1 MIKTYQIYLHISLP
15 VYIIFLIFA
24 HSIFSSYK
32 FNTDTVMGKSK
43 LLFITHEMSP
53 FLELSK
59 ISEITRQ
66 LPQAMQE
73 KGYEIRILMPR
84 FGNINERR
92 NRLHEVIR
100 LSGMNIIINDNDNP
114 LIIKVASIPSARMQ
128 VYFLDNEEYFQ
139 RKYVFGDKEGKFYA
153 DNDERII
160 FFCKGALETVK
171 KLGWAPD
178 VVHCH
183 GWMSALV
190 PAYLKTTY
198 KDDPTFKNAKIVYSI
213 YDNDFTEEMG
223 PAFAQKAVMGD
234 MTEKHTDIYKPGS
247 NTALYAGAVQY
258 SDGIVLGSEHINE
271 DVLNIVKNSNKSVL
285 EFESTADF
293 ENYYNFYD
301 EIANEELAQ
310 VV

>member
-1 MIKTYQIYLHISLP
+1 M
-15 VYIIFLIFA
+15 LIFA
-24 HSIFSSYK
+24 HSNFLRYYK
-32 FNTDTVMGKSK
+32 ILNSDLEMGKSK

-53 FLELSK
+53 FLEISK

-73 KGYEIRILMPR
+73 KGFEIRILMPR

-114 LIIKVASIPSARMQ
+114 LIIKVASIPAARMQ

-139 RKYVFGDKEGKFYA
+139 RKHVFEDKDGKFYA
-153 DNDERII
+153 DNDERMI

-178 VVHCH
+178 VIHCH

-198 KDDPTFKNAKIVYSI
+198 KDDPTFKHSKIVYSI
-213 YDNDFTEEMG
+213 YDDGFKGALNAD
-223 PAFAQKAVMGD
+223 FAQKAVMSD
-234 MTEKHTDIYKPGS
+234 MTEAHTDAYKAGTA
-247 NTALYAGAVQY
+247 TALYEGAISY
-258 SDGIVLGSEHINE
+258 SDAVVLAAEGIDG
-271 DVLNIVKNSNKSVL
+271 DVLNNVKNSQKPVL
-285 EFESTADF
+285 EFNSTADF

-301 EIANEELAQ
+301 EITNDELVN

>member
-1 MIKTYQIYLHISLP
+1 MAKTKI
-15 VYIIFLIFA
+15 
-24 HSIFSSYK
+24 
-32 FNTDTVMGKSK
+32 
-43 LLFITHEMSP
+43 LFVTHEMSP

-100 LSGMNIIINDNDNP
+100 LSGMNIVVDNNDNP
-114 LIIKVASIPSARMQ
+114 LIIKVASIPAARMQ

-139 RKYVFGDKEGKFYA
+139 RKAVFSDDNGKFFD
-153 DNDERII
+153 DNDERTV

-190 PAYLKTTY
+190 PAYIKTAY
-198 KDDPTFKNAKIVYSI
+198 KDDPTFKDAKVVYSL
-213 YDNDFTEEMG
+213 YNEEFGSALGDNFSAIALT
-223 PAFAQKAVMGD
+223 GD
-234 MTEKHTDIYKPGS
+234 MTSEDVAPYGS
-247 NTALYAGAVQY
+247 GDYHSLYQGALSY
-258 SDGIVLGSEHINE
+258 SDAVVISGE
-271 DVLNIVKNSNKSVL
+271 DVDEELLNFVKSNDIPALAL
-285 EFESTADF
+285 ENYEEF
-293 ENYYNFYD
+293 ENYSNLYERFSS
-301 EIANEELAQ
+301 EELETI
-310 VV
+310 V

>member
-1 MIKTYQIYLHISLP
+1 MR
-15 VYIIFLIFA
+15 IFA
-24 HSIFSSYK
+24 NSIVGHLILSYIK
-32 FNTDTVMGKSK
+32 LTKKEMSKSK
-43 LLFITHEMSP
+43 LLFISHEMSP
-53 FLELSK
+53 FLELTK

-73 KGYEIRILMPR
+73 KGFEIRILMPR

-114 LIIKVASIPSARMQ
+114 LIIKVASIPAARMQ

-139 RKYVFGDKEGKFYA
+139 RKYVFRDKESKFYA
-153 DNDERII
+153 DNDERMI

-178 VVHCH
+178 LIHCH

-190 PAYLKTTY
+190 PTYLKTTY
-198 KDDPTFKNAKIVYSI
+198 KDDPTFKNSKVIYSI
-213 YDNDFTEEMG
+213 YNNDFSETLNKE
-223 PAFAQKAVMGD
+223 FTKKAIMND
-234 MTEKHTDIYKPGS
+234 MNEAHTK
-247 NTALYAGAVQY
+247 VF
-258 SDGIVLGSEHINE
+258 SE
-271 DVLNIVKNSNKSVL
+271 NSNQALNFGAIQYADAIVIGGDNVDEEVLKNVKKSNKPVL
-285 EFESTADF
+285 EFDSTADF
-293 ENYYNFYD
+293 ENYYNFYE
-301 EIANEELAQ
+301 EIASEELVH

>member
-1 MIKTYQIYLHISLP
+1 
-15 VYIIFLIFA
+15 
-24 HSIFSSYK
+24 
-32 FNTDTVMGKSK
+32 MGKSK

-53 FLELSK
+53 FLELTK
-59 ISEITRQ
+59 IAEITRQ

-100 LSGMNIIINDNDNP
+100 LSGMNIIIDDNDNP
-114 LIIKVASIPSARMQ
+114 LIIKVASIPAARMQ

-139 RKYVFGDKEGKFYA
+139 RKHVFADKDGKFYA
-153 DNDERII
+153 DNDERMI

-178 VVHCH
+178 VIHCH

-198 KDDPTFKNAKIVYSI
+198 KDDPTFKHSKIIYSI
-213 YDNDFTEEMG
+213 YENDFKEKLHNDFTT
-223 PAFAQKAVMGD
+223 KAIMSN
-234 MTEKHTDIYKPGS
+234 MNEKHVEPYKGGTNS
-247 NTALYAGAVQY
+247 ALYAGAIHY
-258 SDGIVLGSEHINE
+258 SDGIVLGSPDIDA
-271 DVLNIVKNSNKSVL
+271 DVLNNVKNSNKSVL
-285 EFESTADF
+285 EFDSTADF

-301 EIANEELAQ
+301 EITNDELVDVA
-310 VV
+310 